1 MQQQFELMQ
10 TDLKSAQAELE
21 VMKQKYTEQ
30 NELRQSE
37 LEELSQMRADA
48 AVCCV
53 YEIEIVHLCLCRKP
67 SQT

>member
-1 MQQQFELMQ
+1 MQQQLELVQ
-10 TDLKSAQAELE
+10 TDLKNAQAELE

-30 NELRQSE
+30 NELRQRE

-53 YEIEIVHLCLCRKP
+53 HEIESVHLCLCRKP
-67 SQT
+67 SQS